1 MRVHD
6 HATAPA
12 AACWT
17 TCDGRSRRPQPP
29 GGKTVSA
36 RGGAVCLGVN
46 WTDYDCS
53 AGRVRKKRKKGR
65 ATDAETRGAGA
76 EPEHAAMPAVIGAL
90 EEEHSC

>member
-1 MRVHD
+1 M
-6 HATAPA
+6 
-12 AACWT
+12 
-17 TCDGRSRRPQPP
+17 
-29 GGKTVSA
+29 
-36 RGGAVCLGVN
+36 GVN